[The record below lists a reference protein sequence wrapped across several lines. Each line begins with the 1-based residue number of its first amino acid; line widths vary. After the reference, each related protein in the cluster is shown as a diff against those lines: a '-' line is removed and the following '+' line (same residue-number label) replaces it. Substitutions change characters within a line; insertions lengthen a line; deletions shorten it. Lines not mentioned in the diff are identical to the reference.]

1 MNCPRETLRV
11 LVVTVVNLDADPA
24 IGSDTGPV
32 DVEHV
37 GVGLSDCLLD
47 QVPVLH
53 IDLLFQS
60 LGFPNI
66 LCDRAINKSLG
77 FYLKPPEL

>member
-1 MNCPRETLRV
+1 M
-11 LVVTVVNLDADPA
+11 TVVNLDADPA
-24 IGSDTGPV
+24 ISSDTRPV

-37 GVGLSDCLLD
+37 GVGLSDRLLD

-66 LCDRAINKSLG
+66 LYTGQSTKVLG
-77 FYLKPPEL
+77 FM

>member
-1 MNCPRETLRV
+1 M
-11 LVVTVVNLDADPA
+11 TVIDLDADLS
-24 IGSDTGPV
+24 IGLYAGPV

-37 GVGLSDCLLD
+37 GVGLSDRLLD

-66 LCDRAINKSLG
+66 LCDRAIN
-77 FYLKPPEL
+77 